1 MTVGAG
7 IGVAEGNLVVLGKRV
22 LRDVHENIV
31 VTPASGGALVNGAF
45 IGVRSNQTGCRR
57 VFPIG
62 KLEYVTCF
70 SLIIYFEN
78 DSFGFCLSTSSY
90 FFWGKKKLLIILSFF
105 FFFNFVFILAP
116 RRRLKFAI
124 LLFWDIVDFNKS
136 VLCIILFLCVMHC
149 VVKAQNLDY
158 CLTCSDEFYGSTGD
172 CALCAFFASRCGG

>member
-70 SLIIYFEN
+70 SLSLIIYFEN

-90 FFWGKKKLLIILSFF
+90 FFREKK
-105 FFFNFVFILAP
+105 NF
-116 RRRLKFAI
+116 
-124 LLFWDIVDFNKS
+124 
-136 VLCIILFLCVMHC
+136 
-149 VVKAQNLDY
+149 
-158 CLTCSDEFYGSTGD
+158 
-172 CALCAFFASRCGG
+172 